1 MAAPRAVR
9 PNKGTPVRRRR
20 WLNWLS
26 AGVVV
31 ALGVTVAV
39 VSQGFDARETSR
51 EEPSVWAMR
60 ASGQY
65 ARVNTETAEIDTV
78 RIAESASGVLQ
89 SGARTL
95 VLTNGGGRAWGVNP
109 AAPQDLREQDD
120 PTSND
125 NDESENPT
133 AKPDA
138 KNESSLVDGEITVP
152 AGNRETLVAGDF
164 VLFRTDEGE
173 AYLGTLNG
181 AASSSSALST
191 AANVATTVRGETLLD
206 PFATE
211 RAAASASSSEEMPA
225 DGETENANAFPVTA
239 AAMSDN
245 GRVALFSAHA
255 GELRFYDASEGR
267 FDTEVVA
274 LSEDLPVDGLEMAL
288 LGEDWALYAPD
299 TGTLWTAAAPGG
311 VNVSAQGQSH
321 LQQTASEGS
330 AQDLLI
336 ADEQGL
342 IRVTDA
348 DRVVRVDGAGTGVP
362 TRPLTIGDDRYAAWI
377 GADSGALWHEG
388 AELTKLDLDD
398 QVALPGTVT
407 PVLQTNGTRALLSE
421 TQTGMMWTVPGGKLI
436 PVEQWTLTEP
446 PKQEDGAVVVNDAT
460 DPEPP
465 VAVNDAFGVRAGE
478 QALLPVML
486 NDYDPN
492 RKDVLT
498 IVPESIADAQLG
510 DFGSIEILSN
520 SQLLTARIAEGA
532 TGSATFSYRI
542 TDGVYESEPATVT
555 LTVKGEDVE
564 NPPAWC
570 PVEGCQHEWP
580 SPEVSPG
587 GTLILPILE
596 GYVDP
601 EGDPMLLQAAELI
614 DPNAAARVLV
624 SADGRLA
631 FRHDDPNAADEDISV
646 KVTVTDSRGAV
657 SVREM
662 RIRVRGD
669 AQPSMTAMALTVA
682 AGEPATVRP
691 LGRVTGGSGAYALLD
706 ASVTSGE
713 ATATTNAGTGA
724 IEVISSTLGDT
735 LLTVTIRDTITGG
748 ETTGVI
754 RITTVNSRP
763 KLAVPPLRAFV
774 RPLSDATVAVLDAI
788 PGANHRGLVVSD
800 VEVRD
805 GQLTADVLE
814 HDRVRV
820 SGSTADGGAGR
831 IGAARVYV
839 SEGGTTASGELTVFQ
854 VPDGTSSSAIAVA
867 DTATVRAGSVVDIAV
882 LDNDLAP
889 AGERLV
895 LHPQIAGSG
904 TKGELAFASGNTL
917 RYLAPNVPGDYTLS
931 YTTYGSST
939 PESSDTGTVRVTV
952 KAAEGNRDPQ
962 PAALTVRLSAGE
974 QNTVRVPLSGVDPD
988 GDRVRLVGVNSADA
1002 QITASVTPRAASID
1016 VQASKQATPGTYEL
1030 QYVVRD
1036 GKGGEATG
1044 LLRVVVTAAAAAS
1057 IPIAYT
1063 DHVRVQRDSSEA
1075 VVVQPL
1081 DNDIDPAGG
1090 TLTIIEV
1097 VPNVPGGK
1105 ESPEY
1110 DELMQRLDLSA
1121 MKKGRISVSAG
1132 ELGTVSYRYRVRSSE
1147 TKSTADGLIV
1157 VQTSE
1162 RIGQMAP
1169 TVRDTLLT
1177 TRDRVDLSHG
1187 GVDVVTDRVFWAGG
1201 DVDKLKLSV
1210 WGKSASRF
1218 TAAGKRITGE
1228 YRATGDLVPFKL
1240 SGIDANGAEIEAFGF
1255 LVIPPL
1261 DDLRLTLQPGL
1272 APLSV
1277 KEGKSASASLTSLV
1291 DIARGDSVE
1300 MATGSMSVQRS
1311 QATCTSDGSSIMYQA
1326 GKNEPW
1332 SDSCVIRVKLTE
1344 QTQWTEL
1351 AVPIAIVPNEP
1362 VATLEPLSRTVSP
1375 GATETINLA
1384 DMVRWEGNRAGKLS
1398 NLRFTLNGGDG
1409 SFEITQSGS
1418 KLSVLAPADAVV
1430 GAERA
1435 VNVSVTGA
1443 GESQS
1448 VLNLRVGVA
1457 PKDAPVGGSAPLT
1470 CVVGSSCAVPVTAL
1484 PGGHDPFQGKKGGG
1498 LELVSVAG
1506 GTCAVAAFAVEG
1518 DRVVVN
1524 WPNGSEGSGGKCTAT
1539 FTVRD
1544 AQKRVGT
1551 GTVELDAR
1559 GVPRAPVSIVP
1570 KAADN
1575 NSVTLTV
1582 SLSQQAAHPAVTG
1595 VELFADG
1602 TRVGECTLNDGSVAV
1617 CSNSGLKPGEKHTY
1631 TARAVNSVGS
1641 SQATAN
1647 GVETWAY
1654 EAPHAPTVTAAA
1666 VNWPENESSTR
1677 GRLRITIGDAG
1688 NAERRLWIA
1697 GVETPLSAT
1706 GIYETAAGT
1715 QSIAV
1720 MAVDPDSALPPA
1732 YTGGN
1737 ESQQNRIDA
1746 EAFGAP
1752 TLTAKLANNGDTG
1765 YVFTTTAGGKGDITL
1780 TYGLTPGKGEAKCT
1794 GASESGSGLT
1804 AFTYYA
1810 GAACASSQYGKT
1822 KAQAGWIFTSGEVPA
1837 LTGGQYQV
1845 NSNPSVR
1852 PGGLDIDGVVAYG
1865 ATTPELGGKLDGAVL
1880 EWSTPISEL
1889 NSNNTETTVTQC
1901 VRTENVNRCSDPLTV
1916 RPAAG
1921 ATPFEVSY
1929 LGSCAANAGELTIG
1943 GVFGLSGTPGVT
1955 PVFTEIPNTQN
1966 VEMSWPGGAYGSAT
1980 FTNVMCSPPTGQ
1992 TEPPAS
1998 TNPNTN
2004 TN

>member
-1 MAAPRAVR
+1 MAAPRAVK
-9 PNKGTPVRRRR
+9 PTKGTPVRRRR

-51 EEPSVWAMR
+51 DEPSVWAMR

-109 AAPQDLREQDD
+109 AEPQDLREQEEV
-120 PTSND
+120 TS
-125 NDESENPT
+125 SEQDHT
-133 AKPDA
+133 AAP
-138 KNESSLVDGEITVP
+138 ESSHDGERETPVLDGEIRVP
-152 AGNRETLVAGDF
+152 AGNRETLIAGDF
-164 VLFRTDEGE
+164 VLFRTEEGA
-173 AYLGTLNG
+173 AYLGTLTG
-181 AASSSSALST
+181 AASSNAGTDT
-191 AANVATTVRGETLLD
+191 AAKTATSVRGETLLD
-206 PFATE
+206 PFAAE
-211 RAAASASSSEEMPA
+211 RTAAPAEGSAEAPA
-225 DGETENANAFPVTA
+225 DDEEGNAIAFPVTA
-239 AAMSDN
+239 AALNDS
-245 GRVALFSAHA
+245 GRVALYSAHA
-255 GELRFYDASEGR
+255 RELRFYEASEGR
-267 FDTEVVA
+267 FETDVVK
-274 LSEDLPVDGLEMAL
+274 LSGDVPVEGLEMAL
-288 LGEDWALYAPD
+288 LGKDWALYAPD
-299 TGTLWTAAAPGG
+299 TGTLWTSAAPGG
-311 VNVSAQGQSH
+311 VKVPARGQSH
-321 LQQTASEGS
+321 LQQTASDGS
-330 AQDLLI
+330 AEGLLI

-342 IRVTDA
+342 IRVTDT
-348 DRVVRVDGAGTGVP
+348 DRVARVDGTGTGVP
-362 TRPLTIGDDRYAAWI
+362 TRPLTIRDERYAAWI
-377 GADSGALWHEG
+377 GADSGTLWQEG
-388 AELTKLDLDD
+388 AKLSKLALDD

-421 TQTGMMWTVPGGKLI
+421 TQTGMMWTVPEGKLI

-465 VAVNDAFGVRAGE
+465 VAVNDVFGVRAGE

-498 IVPESIADAQLG
+498 IVPESVADSTLG
-510 DFGSIEILSN
+510 EFGSIEMLSN
-520 SQLLTARIAEGA
+520 SQMLTARVAEGA
-532 TGSATFSYRI
+532 TGSATFTYRI

-555 LTVKGEDVE
+555 LTVKGDEVE

-614 DPNAAARVLV
+614 DPASAARVLV

-646 KVTVTDSRGAV
+646 KVTVSDSRGALN
-657 SVREM
+657 VREM

-682 AGEPATVRP
+682 AGEPATIRP

-724 IEVISSTLGDT
+724 IEVTSSTLGDSI
-735 LLTVTIRDTITGG
+735 LSVTIRDTISGG
-748 ETTGVI
+748 ETAGVI
-754 RITTVNSRP
+754 RVTTVASRP

-774 RPLSDATVAVLDAI
+774 RPLSDATIEVLDAI

-814 HDRVRV
+814 HARVRV
-820 SGSTADGGAGR
+820 SGSTADGAAGR
-831 IGAARVYV
+831 IGSARVYV

-854 VPDGTSSSAIAVA
+854 VPDGTNSSAIAVA

-917 RYLAPNVPGDYTLS
+917 RYLAPSAPGDYTLS

-962 PAALTVRLSAGE
+962 PSALTVRLSAGE
-974 QNTVRVPLSGVDPD
+974 KNTVRVPLSGVDPD
-988 GDRVRLVGVNSADA
+988 GDRVRLVGVQSTDA

-1016 VQASKQATPGTYEL
+1016 VQASKQTTPGTYEL
-1030 QYVVRD
+1030 QYAVRD
-1036 GKGGEATG
+1036 GKGGEALG
-1044 LLRVVVTAAAAAS
+1044 LLRVVVTAAEVAS

-1063 DHVRVQRDSSEA
+1063 DHVRVQRDSSEPL
-1075 VVVQPL
+1075 VVQPL
-1081 DNDIDPAGG
+1081 DNDVDPAGG
-1090 TLTIIEV
+1090 TLSIIEV

-1105 ESPEY
+1105 ESAEY
-1110 DELMQRLDLSA
+1110 EKLMQRLDLSA

-1132 ELGTVSYRYRVRSSE
+1132 ELGTVSFRYRVRSSE
-1147 TKSTADGLIV
+1147 TQSTADGLIV

-1162 RIGQMAP
+1162 RIGQLAP
-1169 TVRDTLLT
+1169 TIRDTLLT
-1177 TRDRVDLSHG
+1177 TRDRVDLAHG

-1201 DVDKLKLSV
+1201 DVDNLQLSV

-1218 TAAGKRITGE
+1218 KASGKRITGE
-1228 YRATGDLVPFKL
+1228 YRASGDLVPFKL
-1240 SGIDANGAEIEAFGF
+1240 SGKDANGADIEAFGF

-1272 APLSV
+1272 TPLSV
-1277 KEGKSASASLTSLV
+1277 KEGKNVSATLTSLV
-1291 DIARGDSVE
+1291 DIGRGDSVE
-1300 MATGSMSVQRS
+1300 MATGSMPVQRS
-1311 QATCTSDGSSIMYQA
+1311 QATCTSDGSSIVYQA

-1332 SDSCVIRVKLTE
+1332 SDSCVIRVKLSE

-1362 VATLEPLSRTVSP
+1362 VVTLEPLSRTLSP
-1375 GATETINLA
+1375 GETETINLA
-1384 DMVRWEGNRAGKLS
+1384 DMVRWEGNRAGKFS

-1409 SFEITQSGS
+1409 SFEITQNGS

-1430 GAERA
+1430 GTERA
-1435 VNVSVTGA
+1435 VNVSVSGA
-1443 GESQS
+1443 GDSQS

-1470 CVVGSSCAVPVTAL
+1470 CVVGSSCAVAVTAL
-1484 PGGHDPFQGKKGGG
+1484 PGSYDPFQDKKGGG
-1498 LELVSVAG
+1498 LELISVADG
-1506 GTCAVAAFAVEG
+1506 ACAVASFAVDG

-1524 WPNGSEGSGGKCTAT
+1524 WPNGAEGSGGKCTAT

-1551 GTVELDAR
+1551 GAVELDAR

-1570 KAADN
+1570 KSADR
-1575 NSVTLTV
+1575 NSVSLTV

-1602 TRVGECTLNDGSVAV
+1602 SRVGDCTLNDGSVAV
-1617 CSNSGLKPGEKHTY
+1617 CSNSGLTPGVKHTY
-1631 TARAVNSVGS
+1631 TARAVNAVGS

-1654 EAPHAPTVTAAA
+1654 EAPNAPTVAAAA
-1666 VNWPENESSTR
+1666 VSWPENESSTR
-1677 GRLRITIGDAG
+1677 GRLRITIGEAG
-1688 NAERRLWIA
+1688 NAERRLWIG
-1697 GVETPLSAT
+1697 GVETPLSAS

-1732 YTGGN
+1732 YAGGS

-1752 TLTAKLANNGDTG
+1752 TLTAKLANKGDTG
-1765 YVFTTTAGGKGDITL
+1765 YIFTTTAAGKGDITL
-1780 TYGLTPGKGEAKCT
+1780 TYGLTPGRGDAKCT

-1810 GAACASSQYGKT
+1810 GASCASSQYGKT
-1822 KAQAGWIFTSGEVPA
+1822 RAQAGWIFTSGDVPA
-1837 LTGGQYQV
+1837 LTGGQYRV
-1845 NSNPSVR
+1845 SSNPTVR

-1865 ATTPELGGKLDGAVL
+1865 ATTPELGGKLDGALL

-1889 NSNNTETTVTQC
+1889 NSHNTETTVTQC
-1901 VRTENVNRCSDPLTV
+1901 VRKEDVNRCSDPLTV
-1916 RPAAG
+1916 RPVDRV
-1921 ATPFEVSY
+1921 TPFEVSY
-1929 LGSCAANAGELTIG
+1929 LGNCAANASELTIG

-1992 TEPPAS
+1992 TEPPANTS
-1998 TNPNTN
+1998 PTTN

>member
-1 MAAPRAVR
+1 M
-9 PNKGTPVRRRR
+9 
-20 WLNWLS
+20 
-26 AGVVV
+26 
-31 ALGVTVAV
+31 
-39 VSQGFDARETSR
+39 
-51 EEPSVWAMR
+51 
-60 ASGQY
+60 
-65 ARVNTETAEIDTV
+65 NTETAEIDTV